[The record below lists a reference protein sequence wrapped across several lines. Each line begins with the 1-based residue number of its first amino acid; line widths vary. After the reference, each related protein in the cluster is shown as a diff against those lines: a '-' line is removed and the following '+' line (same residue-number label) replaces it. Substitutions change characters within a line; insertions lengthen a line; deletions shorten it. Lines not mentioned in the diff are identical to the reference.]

1 MDTKK
6 LFEYVYLLES
16 LRPSLSDAELVTAM
30 KEPDAENKDVENIAS
45 FTITPSQE
53 GMYLKFADKD
63 GNQKKLVFLN
73 PLVAKSLASELIG
86 NLSALGYIED
96 DLLEV
101 QEIDHSTLH

>member
-6 LFEYVYLLES
+6 LFEYEYLLES
-16 LRPSLSDAELVTAM
+16 LRPALSDAELVATTKDPEAG
-30 KEPDAENKDVENIAS
+30 NKDVENIAS
-45 FTITPSQE
+45 FSIAPSQD
-53 GMYLKFADKD
+53 GVYLKFADKD

-96 DLLEV
+96 DQL
-101 QEIDHSTLH
+101 